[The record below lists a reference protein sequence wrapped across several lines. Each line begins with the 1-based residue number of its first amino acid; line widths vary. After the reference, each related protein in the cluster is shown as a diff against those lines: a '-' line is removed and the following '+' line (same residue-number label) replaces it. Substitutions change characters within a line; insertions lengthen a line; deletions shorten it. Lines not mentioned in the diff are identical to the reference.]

1 MKHLLIIL
9 FCFAATTVSAQN
21 ANKDDFQ
28 SALDA
33 CITMSKAAADN
44 DSAALRQSARELKAS
59 NVSEFSSLRLKGE
72 NEGSM
77 DGHLVFD
84 EDFADSLAQGKDVY
98 RRSGEFLRTRS
109 SRGQSASGIVRTK
122 TCFVKAKGTTRY
134 TFSSKGHQD
143 LAVVAEAGG
152 LVTMKIHATNK
163 AGFDKRFDDTKNVKK
178 GMPHRRASFDLPNDM
193 YNTVHLDIV
202 NCSKKDISYV
212 IISRQNNL

>member
-9 FCFAATTVSAQN
+9 FCFAVTTVSAQSTSN
-21 ANKDDFQ
+21 DDFQ

-33 CITMSKAAADN
+33 CIAMSKAAADN

-59 NVSEFSSLRLKGE
+59 NVSEFNTLRCKDE
-72 NEGSM
+72 NEGSV

-84 EDFADSLAQGKDVY
+84 EDFADSLAEGKDVY
-98 RRSGEFLRTRS
+98 RRSEEFLRTRS

-122 TCFVKAKGTTRY
+122 TCFVKAGQTTRY
-134 TFSSKGHQD
+134 SFASKGHQD
-143 LAVVAEAGG
+143 IAIVAEAGG

-178 GMPHRRASFDLPNDM
+178 GMPHRRASFDLPNDKF
-193 YNTVHLDIV
+193 NTISLEVV
-202 NCSKKDISYV
+202 NCSKKDISFV
-212 IISRQNNL
+212 IISR